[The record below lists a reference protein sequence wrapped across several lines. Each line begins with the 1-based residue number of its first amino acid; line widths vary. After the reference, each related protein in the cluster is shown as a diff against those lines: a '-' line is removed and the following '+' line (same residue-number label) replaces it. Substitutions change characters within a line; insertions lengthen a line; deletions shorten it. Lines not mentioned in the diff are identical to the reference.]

1 MMVGMKIVHCIVN
14 DYVGTFDMDE
24 DNSLFVLTIIRNVQ
38 SNGDKNT
45 VCINQTTRISDNQLM
60 VLHNKEPLYISNL
73 YRGMGCKEYTQS
85 RSAGHQWKHA
95 TNILC

>member
-38 SNGDKNT
+38 SKGIRT
-45 VCINQTTRISDNQLM
+45 QCINQTTRISDNQLM
-60 VLHNKEPLYISNL
+60 VLNNNYAIRYCNQFGNVAVSST
-73 YRGMGCKEYTQS
+73 RIIRIDG
-85 RSAGHQWKHA
+85 
-95 TNILC
+95 

>member
-38 SNGDKNT
+38 SKGIRIQCALIRRQGFLT
-45 VCINQTTRISDNQLM
+45 IN
-60 VLHNKEPLYISNL
+60 
-73 YRGMGCKEYTQS
+73 
-85 RSAGHQWKHA
+85 
-95 TNILC
+95 

>member
-38 SNGDKNT
+38 SKGIRT
-45 VCINQTTRISDNQLM
+45 QCINQTTRISDNQLM